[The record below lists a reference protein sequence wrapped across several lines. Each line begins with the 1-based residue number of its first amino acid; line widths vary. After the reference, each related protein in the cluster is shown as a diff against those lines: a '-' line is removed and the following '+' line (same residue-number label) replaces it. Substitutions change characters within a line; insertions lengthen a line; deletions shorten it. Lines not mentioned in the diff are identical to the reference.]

1 MKDKTKS
8 ILIALSF
15 LAAMGLFI
23 WGFNFLKGKSI
34 LNNQLEFHIV
44 CENSKGLLPG
54 DLVTLNGMQVG
65 TVTSLKF
72 NPNQDGTIIIDFVID
87 DDLNIP
93 DNSLVNL
100 ASSLT
105 GSVSLDIILGD
116 SKNYAVSGDILRS
129 GYDNGTMGMIMETFT
144 PLKNKLESL
153 LASLNDLAYN
163 LNDLLNS
170 ELKDNIN
177 KGASSFA
184 STMDNISVIS
194 ADLQLLVDKE
204 NGKLTK
210 VVNNLETITENVGT
224 VSDSLKKIDYNH
236 LVVSLENCIAE
247 FNTLIEGV
255 NKGEGTAGLLVKD
268 DSLYYNVNEAVSTL
282 QTILEEIKENPK
294 KIKLSVF

>member
-1 MKDKTKS
+1 
-8 ILIALSF
+8 
-15 LAAMGLFI
+15 
-23 WGFNFLKGKSI
+23 
-34 LNNQLEFHIV
+34 
-44 CENSKGLLPG
+44 
-54 DLVTLNGMQVG
+54 
-65 TVTSLKF
+65 
-72 NPNQDGTIIIDFVID
+72 
-87 DDLNIP
+87 
-93 DNSLVNL
+93 
-100 ASSLT
+100 
-105 GSVSLDIILGD
+105 
-116 SKNYAVSGDILRS
+116 
-129 GYDNGTMGMIMETFT
+129 MGMIMETFT

-194 ADLQLLVDKE
+194 SDLQQLVDKE

-224 VSDSLKKIDYNH
+224 VSDYLKKIDYNH

-255 NKGEGTAGLLVKD
+255 NNGEGTAGLLVKD